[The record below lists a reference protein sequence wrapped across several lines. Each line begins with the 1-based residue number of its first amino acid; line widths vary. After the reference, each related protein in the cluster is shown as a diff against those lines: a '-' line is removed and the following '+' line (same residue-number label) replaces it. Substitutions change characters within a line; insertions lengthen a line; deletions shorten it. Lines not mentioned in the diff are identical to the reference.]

1 MCHSKEKLW
10 ELPPGPRVVLAS
22 VPSLAAGMS
31 LQLLV
36 DWAPNPN
43 NLIIFP
49 GTAQVRRL
57 CLPRNGQ
64 AHSLCLAP
72 HDLAAR
78 RQDRACQEAGG
89 GG

>member
-22 VPSLAAGMS
+22 VPSLVAGMS

-43 NLIIFP
+43 NLIVFP
-49 GTAQVRRL
+49 GTAPVRPL
-57 CLPRNGQ
+57 CLP
-64 AHSLCLAP
+64 P
-72 HDLAAR
+72 HRLTLPLSSCAR
-78 RQDRACQEAGG
+78 PGLSTPGG
-89 GG
+89 R

>member
-57 CLPRNGQ
+57 CLPRNRLTQ
-64 AHSLCLAP
+64 PPSSS
-72 HDLAAR
+72 AR
-78 RQDRACQEAGG
+78 PARHRDRARQEAGDG
-89 GG
+89 G